1 MRNSVL
7 LAAAFAGCL
16 LASPAAATVTI
27 NFENIA
33 TYGINS
39 GIAVQNFYNG
49 GTASNGASGTNL
61 GVSFASNA
69 VTLCLNTLG
78 TTCSVA
84 SRGGLGDPTSAFTA
98 MFLAPGGPTTTSLT
112 DATGFTS
119 GISFFYVSP
128 VDPGSVQIFDGLNGT
143 GNLLAS
149 SALAINGSACSAG
162 APFNAGQ
169 YCPFSQF
176 SLPFNGTGKS
186 IVFGGT
192 PGTIVFDDIT
202 LGVGLP
208 EPATWAMMLLGF
220 GVLGMSLRASRRR
233 RTAALA

>member
-7 LAAAFAGCL
+7 LAAAVAGCIA
-16 LASPAAATVTI
+16 ASPAAATVTI
-27 NFENIA
+27 NFENIG
-33 TYGINS
+33 TYAVNS

-69 VTLCLNTLG
+69 VTLCLNTSG

-84 SRGGLGDPTSAFTA
+84 SRGGLGDPASAFTA
-98 MFLAPGGPTTTSLT
+98 MVLAPGGPTATSLT
-112 DATGFTS
+112 DAAGFTS

-128 VDPGSVQIFDGLNGT
+128 VGPGSVQIFDGLNGA
-143 GNLLAS
+143 GNMLAS

-176 SLPFNGTGKS
+176 SLTFSGTGRS
-186 IVFGGT
+186 VVFGGT
-192 PGTIVFDDIT
+192 PGTIIFDDIT

-208 EPATWAMMLLGF
+208 EPASWAMMLLGF
-220 GVLGMSLRASRRR
+220 GALGLSLRLSRRH
-233 RTAALA
+233 TAALA

>member
-27 NFENIA
+27 NFENIG
-33 TYGINS
+33 TYAVNS

-49 GTASNGASGTNL
+49 GTASNGHTGTNL

-69 VTLCLNTLG
+69 TTLCLNTPG
-78 TTCSVA
+78 TTCSIA
-84 SRGGLGDPTSAFTA
+84 SRGGLGDPASAFTA
-98 MFLAPGGPTTTSLT
+98 MYFPAGSGTSTSLS
-112 DATGFTS
+112 DAAGFTS

-143 GNLLAS
+143 GNLLATL
-149 SALAINGSACSAG
+149 ALPINGSACSSG
-162 APFNAGQ
+162 APFNAGL
-169 YCPFSQF
+169 YCPFSQVSLGF
-176 SLPFNGTGKS
+176 SGTGRS
-186 IVFGGT
+186 VVFGGT
-192 PGTIVFDDIT
+192 AGTIVFDDIT
-202 LGVGLP
+202 LGLGLP

-220 GVLGMSLRASRRR
+220 GAIGASLRRR
-233 RTAALA
+233 RRRIAAAA